1 MPMKQYPAEE
11 VAQNSRQES
20 SNRATS
26 EGAVQYP
33 WLDWVRFA
41 AALQVLLVHARFF
54 TFVEYGQLDAGSK
67 SKLTALWF
75 ALTRTGLESVLVFF
89 VLSGFL
95 VGGKV
100 IERVANGT
108 FDSRSYTIDRFSR
121 IYTPLVPALLFALF
135 IDLFF
140 KSPPNVAEYIGNLFS
155 FQGVFVD
162 PVHTIGSIWSLSY
175 EIWFYILAGALAV
188 VLLRRSR
195 SSTGALL
202 LLLCAFIIFGRLQAS
217 LLFCW
222 VLGALVYLCPRKNF
236 SKPETVSG
244 FVLLGL
250 GSLMIQLSTSS
261 NSLSVF
267 SRYPI
272 IAPAGQIILSSGIAL
287 ILRNLCTITT
297 TSGNK
302 SSFARLGSALAAFSY
317 TLYLIHYP
325 VMIALQRM
333 GYARQPAI
341 SGGNLWLFVMRIVV
355 CLLVSYGFYWM
366 FERNTP
372 IIRRLLRTRLTSPT
386 KRVVP
391 VR

>member
-1 MPMKQYPAEE
+1 MVQMKQYPVQE
-11 VAQNSRQES
+11 VTQNSKEN
-20 SNRATS
+20 SNPGVS

-41 AALQVLLVHARFF
+41 AALQVLIVHARFF
-54 TFVEYGQLDAGSK
+54 TFVEYGQLDANSK
-67 SKLTALWF
+67 SKLSALWF
-75 ALTRTGLESVLVFF
+75 ALTRTGLEAVLVFF

-108 FDSRSYTIDRFSR
+108 FDARSYTVDRFSR
-121 IYTPLVPALLFALF
+121 IYTPLIPALLFALF

-140 KSPPNVAEYIGNLFS
+140 KTSPSAAEYMGNLFS
-155 FQGVFVD
+155 FQGVFVE

-188 VLLRRSR
+188 VLLHRSR
-195 SSTGALL
+195 PSTGALL
-202 LLLCAFIIFGRLQAS
+202 LLLCSLIIFGRLQAS

-222 VLGALVYLCPRKNF
+222 VLGALVYLFPRKNF

-244 FVLLGL
+244 FVLLAI

-261 NSLSVF
+261 NSLSVW
-267 SRYPI
+267 SQYPI

-287 ILRNLCTITT
+287 ILRSLCTITT
-297 TSGNK
+297 SSSSK

-325 VMIALQRM
+325 VMIAMQRM
-333 GYARQPAI
+333 GYARQPVI
-341 SGGNLWLFVMRIVV
+341 SGANLGLFVMRVVV
-355 CLLVSYGFYWM
+355 CLLVSYVFYWV

-372 IIRRLLRTRLTSPT
+372 IIRRLLRNRLASPA
-386 KRVVP
+386 KRVIP
-391 VR
+391 V